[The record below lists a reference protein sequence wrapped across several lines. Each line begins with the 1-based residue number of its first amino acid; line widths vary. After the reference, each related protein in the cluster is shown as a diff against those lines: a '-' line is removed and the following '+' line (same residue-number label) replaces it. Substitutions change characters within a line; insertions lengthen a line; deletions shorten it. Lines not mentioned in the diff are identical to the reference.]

1 MTHNLT
7 LYCLRKIR
15 AQDYMSEEDY
25 EKVCYFLE
33 VVLINLFKSIQIYVL
48 ALLLGTLLETFVMN
62 CAYVLLRS
70 QAGGWHAK
78 SSTICS
84 IFGIT
89 IFIGIPLLLKMTHN
103 TFSSWFVVILS
114 IVVLIS
120 VWHYAPADTE
130 KNPLVSISER
140 KRKRRLAIFVT
151 LAIIAFS
158 FIVQTTMIQTLVIIG
173 LLVETLMIS
182 PLFYKLMKRSYRNY
196 EKYVEE
202 K

>member
-15 AQDYMSEEDY
+15 AQDYMSKEDY

-33 VVLINLFKSIQIYVL
+33 IVLINLFKSIQIYVL

-62 CAYVLLRS
+62 CAYVLLRGD
-70 QAGGWHAK
+70 AGGWHAK

-89 IFIGIPLLLKMTHN
+89 VFIGIPLLLQTTHY
-103 TFSSWFVVILS
+103 TFSSWLITILS
-114 IVVLIS
+114 IAILIS
-120 VWHYAPADTE
+120 VWCYAPADTE
-130 KNPLVSISER
+130 KNPLISVSER
-140 KRKRRLAIFVT
+140 KRKRMSAFFVT

-158 FIVQTTMIQTLVIIG
+158 FIVQTAMIQTLVIIG

-202 K
+202 Q